1 MRLGTVT
8 RMLFAALLALA
19 ALLSDGGHSAAE
31 AFADAT
37 LALPLLRPGAFLAF
51 DDYGYGPTKRGVDAF
66 LAANG
71 ARVEALWVGTMLFAR
86 VS

>member
-1 MRLGTVT
+1 MFIAFLCAGAGVQ
-8 RMLFAALLALA
+8 
-19 ALLSDGGHSAAE
+19 SHGQPK
-31 AFADAT
+31 FADAT

-51 DDYGYGPTKRGVDAF
+51 DDYGFGPTKRGVDAF

-71 ARVEALWVGTMLFAR
+71 ARVEVLWRGTMLFAR

>member
-1 MRLGTVT
+1 MPGDLDAEVSRRVLQAQVH
-8 RMLFAALLALA
+8 
-19 ALLSDGGHSAAE
+19 DGGHRAAE

-51 DDYGYGPTKRGVDAF
+51 DDYGFGPTKRGVDAF

-71 ARVEALWVGTMLFAR
+71 ARVEVLWRGTMLFAR